1 MGPSAVGKTAFAL
14 QLAREENA
22 EIVNADAFQIY
33 QGLNLLTGKPDHA
46 QQLEI
51 RHHLLGAIS
60 PMEEMSAGRFC
71 NLAQA
76 ALADIAGRGMRALVV
91 GGTGLYVKTLTHGLD
106 HNPPPDRAL
115 RAELMQLSLP
125 QLQKRL
131 QQLAPALATRIDLK
145 NHRRV
150 TRAIEITTAKDH
162 PKKTSPPAGNELPIP
177 HPGIVLTRDR
187 DDLYRRINERVNKM
201 FADGVEAE
209 VRATIDIGPTA
220 RRAIGFEI
228 ITQLLA
234 GAISRAQA
242 IDQMQQ
248 ATRRYAKR
256 QLTWFRRQTTFSE
269 LNLTALSQP
278 EAISAIR
285 QMMRTAQR

>member
-1 MGPSAVGKTAFAL
+1 MGPSAVGKTALAL

-33 QGLNLLTGKPDHA
+33 QGLEVLTGKPEHA

-51 RHHLLGAIS
+51 RHHLLGAVS

-71 NLAQA
+71 HLARA
-76 ALADIAGRGMRALVV
+76 ALTDIAGRGQRALVV

-106 HNPPPDRAL
+106 NNPPPDRAL
-115 RAELMQLSLP
+115 RAELLQLSLS

-131 QQLAPALATRIDLK
+131 QQLDPALATRIDLQ

-150 TRAIEITTAKDH
+150 TRAIEIATAKDH
-162 PKKTSPPAGNELPIP
+162 AEKASPPAGNEVPIE

-201 FADGVEAE
+201 FAEGVEAE
-209 VRATIDIGPTA
+209 VRATSDIGPTA
-220 RRAIGFEI
+220 RHAIGFEI
-228 ITQLLA
+228 IRQLLA
-234 GAISRAQA
+234 GAISRAEA
-242 IDQMQQ
+242 IVQMQQ
-248 ATRRYAKR
+248 ATRHYAKR
-256 QLTWFRRQTTFSE
+256 QLTWFRRQTTFPE